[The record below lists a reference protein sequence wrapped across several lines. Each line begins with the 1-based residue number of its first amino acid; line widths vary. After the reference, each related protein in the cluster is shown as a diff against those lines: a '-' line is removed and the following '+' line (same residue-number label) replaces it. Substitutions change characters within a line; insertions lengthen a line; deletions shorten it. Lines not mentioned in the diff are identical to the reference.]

1 MNKIFVIFIILLL
14 TFCNKK
20 SIVKQKNNPPKS
32 LIELLGSNNFD
43 SIGNEWKLKMAKDS
57 SNEYSILIY
66 DSILNGEFSL
76 KKLEI
81 KKSKPDIIIPHV
93 NRCLELCF
101 KSKDSIFSY
110 GIAIKKEDL
119 KKEIYNYVDYLIKNN
134 DYYSNFTRIF
144 PGDESNKKCVYI
156 NLEVNLFS
164 KDSINWTMYF
174 NSVSE
179 IINVILSKRDTLSH
193 DFFNQPFKTLN
204 EKDRH
209 FVLKYTSVRIVLTF
223 NMESNFKIIV
233 PKKLDKK

>member
-1 MNKIFVIFIILLL
+1 MNKLVAIFIILLL

-43 SIGNEWKLKMAKDS
+43 SIGKAWKYKMTKDS
-57 SNEYSILIY
+57 CFEHSILIY
-66 DSILNGEFSL
+66 DSILNGEFCL

-81 KKSKPDIIIPHV
+81 KKSKSYIIIPHE

-110 GIAIKKEDL
+110 GSAIKKEDL

-134 DYYSNFTRIF
+134 DYYSNFTGIF
-144 PGDESNKKCVYI
+144 PGDDANKKCVYI
-156 NLEVNLFS
+156 NLGLNLFS

-179 IINVILSKRDTLSH
+179 IINVILSKRDSLCQ
-193 DFFNQPFKTLN
+193 DYFKQPFEALN
-204 EKDRH
+204 EQDRH

-233 PKKLDKK
+233 PKKLE